1 VSLEL
6 GKHVV
11 HDGLYRTGS
20 IGSRGVAVNPA
31 LGVHDVGNTRSGAA
45 DGELE
50 GSRVELAACQI
61 VEQGLHL
68 GFVVHHELDI
78 VTGGKPQVAVT
89 MLVGDFADFADVGD
103 RHQAGTAAA
112 NGIDFVSGFGHVDQ
126 NAGLQHFVIEPF
138 AFVGGDDRRV
148 ELIVF
153 LGTDIGDAVLHRFI
167 GIVS

>member
-1 VSLEL
+1 MLVTPDP
-6 GKHVV
+6 VPP
-11 HDGLYRTGS
+11 TG
-20 IGSRGVAVNPA
+20 N
-31 LGVHDVGNTRSGAA
+31 LKDAA
-45 DGELE
+45 
-50 GSRVELAACQI
+50 VELAAFQI

-68 GFVVHHELDI
+68 GFVVHHKLDV
-78 VTGGKPQVAVT
+78 VTGGKPQVAVA

-126 NAGLQHFVIEPF
+126 DTGLQHFVIEPF
-138 AFVGGDDRRV
+138 ALVGGDDRRV

-153 LGTDIGDAVLHRFI
+153 LGTDIGDAVFHRFI